1 MATWIHR
8 EQAAAIEYLREENR
22 ILREQLGGKRVRFT
36 NDQRRRLAVKA
47 KRLGRKALGE
57 FASIVTPDTL
67 LRWHRRLIARKYD
80 SCNRRGPGRPRTK
93 ALIEKLLVQIATANT
108 TWGYTRL
115 VGALSTLDHTLSR
128 TTIARI
134 LSEHGIEL
142 APERGRRTPWKT
154 FLAAHWET
162 LAASDFFTVEVW
174 SNFRLVRYHVLFCI
188 DLSTRRVE
196 VLGITSQAH
205 GGWMSQIARNATD
218 FKAGFL
224 RNKKMLI
231 VDRDPLYTHEFERI
245 LNSGGVALKRL
256 PPRSPN
262 LNAYAER
269 FVRSVK
275 SECLSRMIFF
285 SEAQLRRAVDA
296 YVVHYNEERH
306 HQGMDNTLLGEQD
319 GLENTGPNA
328 CRERLG
334 GMLKFYHREA
344 A

>member
-1 MATWIHR
+1 
-8 EQAAAIEYLREENR
+8 
-22 ILREQLGGKRVRFT
+22 
-36 NDQRRRLAVKA
+36 
-47 KRLGRKALGE
+47 LGE
-57 FASIVTPDTL
+57 IASIVTPDTL

-80 SCNRRGPGRPRTK
+80 SSHRRGPGRPRTK

-115 VGALSTLDHTLSR
+115 EGAMSTLGHTVSR
-128 TTIARI
+128 TTIARV
-134 LSEHGIEL
+134 LSEHGIEP
-142 APERGRRTPWKT
+142 APERGNRTPWKA

-196 VLGITSQAH
+196 VLGITSWAC
-205 GGWMSQIARNATD
+205 GTWMNQIARNATD
-218 FKAGFL
+218 FEAGFL
-224 RNKKMLI
+224 RYKKMLI
-231 VDRDPLYTHEFERI
+231 VDRDPLFTREFEQI
-245 LNSGGVALKRL
+245 LNASGVALKRL

-269 FVRSVK
+269 FVRSIK
-275 SECLSRMIFF
+275 DECLNRMIFF
-285 SEAQLRRAVDA
+285 SESQLRRAVDA
-296 YVVHYNEERH
+296 YIVHYNEERH
-306 HQGMDNTLLGEQD
+306 HQGMGNMLLGEQD
-319 GLENTGPNA
+319 GPANTGPIA
-328 CRERLG
+328 CHERLG